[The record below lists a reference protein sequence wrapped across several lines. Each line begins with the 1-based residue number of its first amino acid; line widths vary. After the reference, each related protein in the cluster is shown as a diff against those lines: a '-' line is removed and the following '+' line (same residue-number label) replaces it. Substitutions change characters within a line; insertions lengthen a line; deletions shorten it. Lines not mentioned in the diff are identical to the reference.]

1 MFGSCTAQESS
12 TRHESLPQGA
22 RACVRLVERTGA
34 IAMGCALGGGFDAGR
49 GLPVFRS

>member
-12 TRHESLPQGA
+12 TRHESLPP
-22 RACVRLVERTGA
+22 GA
-34 IAMGCALGGGFDAGR
+34 IAMGFALGGGFDAGR